1 MDTTQDLSK
10 ADQLSVVFRYIK
22 MKEKDDVLNEIKIC
36 ESFVGYRTA
45 TAGSDVVQSGRPI
58 FDDFFQHLWP
68 YIGNNTANIV
78 FQLVRRLWL
87 IRIDQ

>member
-1 MDTTQDLSK
+1 MEECAGATSCINHMSLWMGSGTACSK
-10 ADQLSVVFRYIK
+10 LGSICSK
-22 MKEKDDVLNEIKIC
+22 KI
-36 ESFVGYRTA
+36 RTA

-68 YIGNNTANIV
+68 YSGNNTANDV
-78 FQLVRRLWL
+78 FQMVKRLWL

>member
-1 MDTTQDLSK
+1 MRYGLHLMPIGQALVL
-10 ADQLSVVFRYIK
+10 DQ
-22 MKEKDDVLNEIKIC
+22 
-36 ESFVGYRTA
+36 ESFGLTWHWTA

-78 FQLVRRLWL
+78 FQMVRRLWL
-87 IRIDQ
+87 IRIDQSLYIAPQKIVLRC

>member
-1 MDTTQDLSK
+1 MPVKTVIARSP
-10 ADQLSVVFRYIK
+10 YIYLMWK
-22 MKEKDDVLNEIKIC
+22 LGE
-36 ESFVGYRTA
+36 TA

-78 FQLVRRLWL
+78 FQMVKRLWL